1 MKLPLLAAALVAL
14 TFTACDRPKQAEQAG
29 SATYGTNMEGGG
41 TLGEERKEMGIA
53 EVGDALATEGAAG
66 HADEDL
72 SGPAE
77 LPGFALDG
85 NGNPLKPGQEAHKP
99 PQVH

>member
-29 SATYGTNMEGGG
+29 SDTYGTNMEGGG
-41 TLGEERKEMGIA
+41 TLGEERKEMG
-53 EVGDALATEGAAG
+53 LATDVTTYTP
-66 HADEDL
+66 ADDDDL

>member
-29 SATYGTNMEGGG
+29 SETYGTNMEGGG
-41 TLGEERKEMGIA
+41 TLGQERKEMGLA
-53 EVGDALATEGAAG
+53 EVTDAIK
-66 HADEDL
+66 ADEDL

>member
-29 SATYGTNMEGGG
+29 SDTYGTNMEGGG
-41 TLGEERKEMGIA
+41 TLGEERKEMG
-53 EVGDALATEGAAG
+53 LATDVTTYAPAAA
-66 HADEDL
+66 ADDDDL

>member
-14 TFTACDRPKQAEQAG
+14 TLTACDGKRPIQAEQAG

-41 TLGEERKEMGIA
+41 TLGQERKEMGLA
-53 EVGDALATEGAAG
+53 EVGDAIA
-66 HADEDL
+66 ADEDL

-99 PQVH
+99 SAH

>member
-41 TLGEERKEMGIA
+41 TLGQERKEMGLA
-53 EVGDALATEGAAG
+53 EVGDAIK
-66 HADEDL
+66 ADEDL

>member
-29 SATYGTNMEGGG
+29 SDTYGTNMEGGG
-41 TLGEERKEMGIA
+41 TLGQERKEMGLS
-53 EVGDALATEGAAG
+53 EVTDALKAETP
-66 HADEDL
+66 DDDDL

>member
-41 TLGEERKEMGIA
+41 TLGAERKEMGLA
-53 EVGDALATEGAAG
+53 EVTDALKAVET
-66 HADEDL
+66 DDDL
-72 SGPAE
+72 SGPAV